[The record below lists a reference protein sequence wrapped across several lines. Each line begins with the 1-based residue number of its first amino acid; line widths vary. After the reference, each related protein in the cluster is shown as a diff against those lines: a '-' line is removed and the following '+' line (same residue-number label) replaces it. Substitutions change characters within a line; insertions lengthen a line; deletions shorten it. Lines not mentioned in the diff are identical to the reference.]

1 MRVAFRLWAQL
12 RLSAGTP
19 SVEMDLPDGV
29 TLDQALDAFFAA
41 HRELAPHRSSI
52 RAAIGNDYAAG
63 DCIVHAGDEISL
75 IPPVQGG

>member
-19 SVEMDLPDGV
+19 SIEMDLPDGV
-29 TLDQALDAFFAA
+29 TLDRALDLFFAA
-41 HRELAPHRSSI
+41 YQELAPHRSST
-52 RAAIGNDYAAG
+52 RAAIGHEYAAC
-63 DCIVHAGDEISL
+63 DRILHAGDEISL